1 LDGPVSLNEVF
12 RSQRLSFFRIMS
24 KSDLEKKLNFK
35 FTSELD
41 PVTGKNIE
49 MSFNAKNFVKVENL
63 GLF

>member
-1 LDGPVSLNEVF
+1 
-12 RSQRLSFFRIMS
+12 MS
-24 KSDLEKKLNFK
+24 KSDFAKKLSFK